1 MVVLP
6 LLYCPMT
13 WGMYH
18 IFFQLLG
25 DFWMLLGLLVM
36 AFGPMVCPGSTE
48 LPSPGRHQK
57 VCIWMLGTSVM
68 SGGVRKLE

>member
-36 AFGPMVCPGSTE
+36 AFGPMVCPCSTE
-48 LPSPGRHQK
+48 LTCTGRHQ
-57 VCIWMLGTSVM
+57 
-68 SGGVRKLE
+68 